1 MKNKKLLFVEDNL
14 VAAEAIRGFLSNRW
28 GHLDVANNAEEAYE
42 MFLKSAHDI
51 IITDIYL
58 PDMDGFELIKKIRAI
73 NKNTTILVV
82 SANSSQESTKKAKEL
97 GASRFFP
104 KPIDLDMLE
113 AAINE
118 AISNKNLP

>member
-28 GHLDVANNAEEAYE
+28 GHLDVANSAEEAYE

-58 PDMDGFELIKKIRAI
+58 PDMDGFELIKKIRAV

-82 SANSSQESTKKAKEL
+82 SANSSQESTKKAREL

>member
-14 VAAEAIRGFLSNRW
+14 VAAEAIKGFLSNRW
-28 GHLDVANNAEEAYE
+28 GHLDVANSAEEAYE
-42 MFLKSAHDI
+42 MFLKNTHDI

-58 PDMDGFELIKKIRAI
+58 PDMDGFELIKKIRAD
-73 NKNTTILVV
+73 NKKVTIFVV
-82 SANSSQESTKKAKEL
+82 SANGSQESTKRAKEL
-97 GASRFFP
+97 GVSRFFP

-118 AISNKNLP
+118 AIGS